1 MRETTAGRPLS
12 RSARRTHPIDTVDLA
27 CRNHDICMLDS
38 GGKAERSLPS
48 RSDYQQGEDLGPQQC
63 LPDEADE

>member
-1 MRETTAGRPLS
+1 
-12 RSARRTHPIDTVDLA
+12 
-27 CRNHDICMLDS
+27 MLDS